1 MSTKTSFKRVAL
13 VAVAALTIGGFSAV
27 SAHAVTSGGS
37 LALSATSTTQAGLA
51 AAPTTATYTFT
62 SGNIGDAPT
71 VVASLTTKPTLSGL
85 TSASIALSS
94 PTTGTATPTVAA
106 SGQIFTVTSIAT
118 GVNTASVVV
127 TITPDVL
134 GTYVLTLTP
143 NAGGSTAQTFTV
155 NAGSS
160 TTPFAVTAPGSATG
174 NGTSATSVSQTAGTG
189 NLVTI
194 APILSIA
201 GVTAPT
207 ANFATVT
214 GSTFSSASTVGS
226 ASVTGFTLDT
236 PATTATVAAF
246 GADTTTRLY
255 VNTPTAGT
263 VTVKYYSRTYSGG
276 VATDTLNQTITITVT
291 AVAGITYSYTTVG
304 SATLTGTSI
313 SQEVS
318 GATLATAVA
327 GTNAESWT
335 VSQKDSAGSGITTAN
350 SAAVTASIV
359 GVGAVKINAGT
370 SGGYATLAAGSAQ
383 VGSANVSDTVT
394 VLSDGRAGTATVTI
408 TVNGVTVLSK
418 TLTFYGAV
426 AAISAVANK
435 SVLGTNLAVANA
447 ATITATDAAGTLVP
461 YVAVGKFS
469 AVSSSTS
476 VLLNSGSYA
485 EDATTTY
492 GGHGNYT
499 ATVTTGVLSAS
510 GQTATITYTYTSGTT
525 VINAAPVAFTLGGS
539 ASTVTFAF
547 DKTTYAPGTAAII
560 TVTAKDSAGNPAA
573 SGTVVSA
580 NAITSNLAAS
590 GLPNTALLASQN
602 GVATLKVFAPGTAG
616 TWIITDA
623 SNVITGGAVT
633 ATASVTADGT
643 LAASIQAALDAA
655 NAAADAA
662 AEATDAANAATD
674 AANAAADAADSA
686 TAAAQDAADQA
697 GQALAAVNT
706 LATSVAVLIAGIKAQ
721 LTSVT
726 NLVIKL
732 IKRVAKLPIKK

>member
-1 MSTKTSFKRVAL
+1 MSYKTSFKRVAL

-27 SAHAVTSGGS
+27 SAFAVV
-37 LALSATSTTQAGLA
+37 SADYTSTTGTVTPATPLAGTAVTIPFSLS
-51 AAPTTATYTFT
+51 TTLTSSVASVATYTATLSSSPTGSASTISSNVTGQSASYATAGASTTQVTASSNTLVATAGATAVAVTTALAGNFVFT
-62 SGNIGDAPT
+62 PDVAGSYTVHFAFAATTGTPTSTTLAPDVVVT
-71 VVASLTTKPTLSGL
+71 VVAPASDLKLTNATTITYAG
-85 TSASIALSS
+85 SAS
-94 PTTGTATPTVAA
+94 PY
-106 SGQIFTVTSIAT
+106 TVT
-118 GVNTASVVV
+118 G
-127 TITPDVL
+127 
-134 GTYVLTLTP
+134 
-143 NAGGSTAQTFTV
+143 
-155 NAGSS
+155 
-160 TTPFAVTAPGSATG
+160 
-174 NGTSATSVSQTAGTG
+174 SQTAGASNFVTLTTPASTLAIVITG
-189 NLVTI
+189 SVGNVVTGTGATGTGTANINTNGVATVFNVPTTVGGTLTIKSYPITGGAQSATASSTVTI
-194 APILSIA
+194 TVSALS
-201 GVTAPT
+201 GVTY
-207 ANFATVT
+207 
-214 GSTFSSASTVGS
+214 SYS
-226 ASVTGFTLDT
+226 
-236 PATTATVAAF
+236 TVAA
-246 GADTTTRLY
+246 
-255 VNTPTAGT
+255 
-263 VTVKYYSRTYSGG
+263 
-276 VATDTLNQTITITVT
+276 
-291 AVAGITYSYTTVG
+291 AV
-304 SATLTGTSI
+304 LTGTSI

-327 GTNAESWT
+327 GTNAESWV
-335 VSQKDSAGSGITTAN
+335 VSQKDSSGTTL
-350 SAAVTASIV
+350 STAASTAITASIV
-359 GVGAVKINAGT
+359 GVGAIKISGGT

-383 VGSANVSDTVT
+383 VGSAGVSDTVT
-394 VLSDGRAGTATVTI
+394 VLSDGRAGNATVTI

-435 SVLGTNLAVANA
+435 SVLATNFPTTTA